1 MTNLP
6 TTRLVA
12 PVRPPLRHG
21 ALLVLALVAFTGC
34 GLAGGETGS
43 GAAAPVQVTSG
54 ATAAAPVEN
63 TPAPAESAPAPA
75 GTGGQDRSSAA
86 VEPGGTL
93 VDGSTVSAELTR
105 AGERHEFT
113 LDLGDARE
121 FYVTDMEGDDI
132 QFQVFSDVD
141 DEPLS
146 PAGVSFTAGTSL
158 GNKLTK
164 VGGHRLEVWGNTN
177 VIGAYSF
184 RIATVKVRTFPATIG
199 LKIGE
204 GSPAGAG
211 SLDVP
216 GRIDRFEFDADGATA
231 IKVIGGGGPCT
242 AIDIELYDA
251 AEKSLADPRQPYPLC
266 GNEFEMPLPGGDGR
280 YALVVRSP
288 AAKTGSYSFQIVR
301 AG

>member
-1 MTNLP
+1 MAAMKNLP
-6 TTRLVA
+6 PRLAA
-12 PVRPPLRHG
+12 PARYG
-21 ALLVLALVAFTGC
+21 AFFVLALMTFTGC
-34 GLAGGETGS
+34 GLTGDQTE
-43 GAAAPVQVTSG
+43 GDAAAPVQVTSD
-54 ATAAAPVEN
+54 ATTTPVQSDP
-63 TPAPAESAPAPA
+63 PAQAESTPEQAE
-75 GTGGQDRSSAA
+75 TVEQDRPSAA

-105 AGERHEFT
+105 AGERHRFT
-113 LDLGDARE
+113 VDLGDARE
-121 FYVTDMEGDDI
+121 FYVADMEGDDI

-141 DEPLS
+141 DEPLTS
-146 PAGVSFTAGTSL
+146 ASVSFSAGTSL
-158 GNKLTK
+158 SNKLTK
-164 VGGHRLEVWGNTN
+164 AGGHRLEVWGNTN

-204 GSPAGAG
+204 GSPEGAG

-216 GRIDRFEFDADGATA
+216 GRIDRFEFDADGAKA
-231 IKVIGGGGPCT
+231 IKVIAGGGPCT
-242 AIDIELYDA
+242 SIDIELYDA

-266 GNEFEMPLPGGDGR
+266 GNEFEMPLSSGDGR

-288 AAKTGSYSFQIVR
+288 AAKAGSYSFQIVR

>member
-1 MTNLP
+1 MTDLP
-6 TTRLVA
+6 SARPFA
-12 PVRPPLRHG
+12 PVRYG
-21 ALLVLALVAFTGC
+21 ALLVLALVTFTGC
-34 GLAGGETGS
+34 GLTGGGTGS
-43 GAAAPVQVTSG
+43 GAAAPAEVTSSATPQAETTATTATR
-54 ATAAAPVEN
+54 ATAG
-63 TPAPAESAPAPA
+63 A
-75 GTGGQDRSSAA
+75 GGGEQDRPSAA

-93 VDGSTVSAELTR
+93 FDGSTVSAELTR
-105 AGERHEFT
+105 AGERHRFA

-146 PAGVSFTAGTSL
+146 PAAVSLSAGTSL
-158 GNKLTK
+158 SNKLTK
-164 VGGHRLEVWGNTN
+164 VGGHRLEVWGKTD
-177 VIGAYSF
+177 VIGAYSL

-216 GRIDRFEFDADGATA
+216 GRIDRFEFDADGATTIRVVA
-231 IKVIGGGGPCT
+231 GGGPCT
-242 AIDIELYDA
+242 AVDVEIYDA
-251 AEKSLADPRQPYPLC
+251 AEKSVADPRQPYPLC
-266 GNEFEMPLPGGDGR
+266 GNEFDLSLPGGDGR

-288 AAKTGSYSFQIVR
+288 AARTGTYSFQIMR

>member
-1 MTNLP
+1 MKNLP
-6 TTRLVA
+6 SLLAA
-12 PVRPPLRHG
+12 PVRHG
-21 ALLVLALVAFTGC
+21 AFLVLLVLALTALTGC
-34 GLAGGETGS
+34 GLTGGQTGD
-43 GAAAPVQVTSG
+43 GAAAPAQVTSE
-54 ATAAAPVEN
+54 AT
-63 TPAPAESAPAPA
+63 TAPAESDPPAQPESTPEQA
-75 GTGGQDRSSAA
+75 ETGGQDRPSAA

-105 AGERHEFT
+105 AGERHKFT

-121 FYVTDMEGDDI
+121 FYVADMEGDGI

-141 DEPLS
+141 DEPLT
-146 PAGVSFTAGTSL
+146 PASVDFSAGTSL
-158 GNKLTK
+158 SNKLTK

-204 GSPAGAG
+204 GSPEGAG

-216 GRIDRFEFDADGATA
+216 GRIDRFEFDADGAKA
-231 IKVIGGGGPCT
+231 IRIIAGGGPCT
-242 AIDIELYDA
+242 SIDVELYDA

-266 GNEFEMPLPGGDGR
+266 GNEFDMPLSGSDGR

>member
-1 MTNLP
+1 MGAMTDLP
-6 TTRLVA
+6 TARLIA
-12 PVRPPLRHG
+12 PIRYG
-21 ALLVLALVAFTGC
+21 ALLVLALVTFTGC
-34 GLAGGETGS
+34 GLTGGETGS
-43 GAAAPVQVTSG
+43 GAAAPAEVTSS
-54 ATAAAPVEN
+54 ATAESTPAQPETPEN
-63 TPAPAESAPAPA
+63 TETTGSGGGEQ
-75 GTGGQDRSSAA
+75 GTPPAA

-105 AGERHEFT
+105 AGERHRFT

-146 PAGVSFTAGTSL
+146 PAAVSLSAGTSL
-158 GNKLTK
+158 SNKLTK
-164 VGGHRLEVWGNTN
+164 VGGHRLEVWGNTD
-177 VIGAYSF
+177 VIGAYSL

-199 LKIGE
+199 LKIGA

-211 SLDVP
+211 ALDVP

-231 IKVIGGGGPCT
+231 IRVVAGGGPCT
-242 AIDIELYDA
+242 AVDVEIYDV
-251 AEKSLADPRQPYPLC
+251 AEKSVADPRQPYPLC
-266 GNEFEMPLPGGDGR
+266 GNEFDLSLPGGDGR

-288 AAKTGSYSFQIVR
+288 AARTATYSFQMVR